1 MDGVPFLPAL
11 FDSSATAAESQTNA
25 EHVRAMYASL
35 KPEQLKTMA
44 RMALT
49 QMITDPKYVEETT
62 EWAGRSDSAFVGQA
76 LYELMT
82 TDLRPELGRLR
93 APVLLIGAGKAFN
106 SSATRLEEMRAAYE
120 NQVQNVL
127 DRKILMAQKALHFIM
142 FDDPEFLFR
151 SIDEFLAG
159 RR

>member
-1 MDGVPFLPAL
+1 
-11 FDSSATAAESQTNA
+11 
-25 EHVRAMYASL
+25 
-35 KPEQLKTMA
+35 
-44 RMALT
+44 
-49 QMITDPKYVEETT
+49 
-62 EWAGRSDSAFVGQA
+62 
-76 LYELMT
+76 MT

-106 SSATRLEEMRAAYE
+106 SSASRLEEMRAAYE

-151 SIDEFLAG
+151 SIDEFLAE

>member
-1 MDGVPFLPAL
+1 
-11 FDSSATAAESQTNA
+11 
-25 EHVRAMYASL
+25 MYASL

-82 TDLRPELGRLR
+82 
-93 APVLLIGAGKAFN
+93 IC
-106 SSATRLEEMRAAYE
+106 
-120 NQVQNVL
+120 VQ
-127 DRKILMAQKALHFIM
+127 
-142 FDDPEFLFR
+142 
-151 SIDEFLAG
+151 S
-159 RR
+159 